1 MILSFHLNKEGD
13 TYVASDNRY
22 HVKSSPAGWRL
33 HNVETGAW
41 WHLCRS
47 EREALD
53 IATERIRRIH
63 NDTRE
68 VSTRD
73 RRIDRYRTARAA
85 YIATPYGSYGSRK
98 RIAFEIILQELAGSI
113 RVLRSLGQLA
123 HATIDAHDAVEF
135 HAPTVPA

>member
-1 MILSFHLNKEGD
+1 MILSFHSKKEGD
-13 TYVASDNRY
+13 AYVASDNRY
-22 HVKSSPAGWRL
+22 HVKKSPAGWRL

-47 EREALD
+47 EVEALD

-63 NDTRE
+63 DDTRQ
-68 VSTRD
+68 VATRD
-73 RRIDRYRTARAA
+73 RRINRYRSARAA

-98 RIAFEIILQELAGSI
+98 RMAFDIVLQELAGSI
-113 RVLRSLGQLA
+113 RVLRNLEQID
-123 HATIDAHDAVEF
+123 HVTIDAQDGVEF